1 MKLHVLL
8 FAVVGLLSTPS
19 FAAEKHDD
27 AHAKHGGVAVEAGTY
42 HVELVAKDKSLTFY
56 VNGHDDKPVDVKG
69 AKATANVF
77 SGKDKGT
84 VALTAA
90 TGNSMK
96 GETPFTI
103 ASDAK
108 IVVSFTLAGKKTEQ
122 ARFSLGAKQDHK
134 GHKH

>member
-8 FAVVGLLSTPS
+8 FAVAGLLSMPS

-42 HVELVAKDKSLTFY
+42 HVELVAKDKSLTIY
-56 VNGHDDKPVDVKG
+56 VSGHDDKPVDVKG

-77 SGKDKGT
+77 SGKEKAT
-84 VALTAA
+84 VTLTSAD
-90 TGNSMK
+90 GNSMK

-103 ASDAK
+103 SADAK
-108 IVVSFTLAGKKTEQ
+108 IVVSFTLPGKKTEQ